1 MQDTCLCVSLRTRSE
16 SLQSPPSAATD
27 ILFPLFCGRLVSEAA
42 VKEGGRGRRGGGLW
56 ETESVFVAFPAS
68 VREKRLGS
76 GTAEM

>member
-1 MQDTCLCVSLRTRSE
+1 M
-16 SLQSPPSAATD
+16 
-27 ILFPLFCGRLVSEAA
+27 
-42 VKEGGRGRRGGGLW
+42 KEGGRGRRGGWGGGGGGLW